1 MFMYQDMVIEALVSV
16 AIMVSAFI
24 LVYIVTAIIGEWRS
38 QRRARSARRRRPVA
52 RQAWNHAGTAR

>member
-1 MFMYQDMVIEALVSV
+1 MFVLQDMAIDAIVSV

-24 LVYIVTAIIGEWRS
+24 LVYILTAILGEWRS

-52 RQAWNHAGTAR
+52 RHAWDHAGTSR